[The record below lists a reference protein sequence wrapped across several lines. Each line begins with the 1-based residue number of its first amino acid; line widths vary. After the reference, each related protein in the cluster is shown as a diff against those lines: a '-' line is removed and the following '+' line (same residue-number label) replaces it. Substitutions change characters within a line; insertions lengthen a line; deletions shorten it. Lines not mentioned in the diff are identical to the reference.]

1 MLARV
6 KDFLQSENG
15 RQKILYCI
23 KNRIPLVGSPDIP
36 ESGVSQCRLLG
47 LTDVTNVQQQL
58 SALLKAS
65 EVVTLPSESAT
76 QPAADKDKVQD
87 DPPVSG
93 ADSMEL
99 DVADGQAVDI
109 QPDK

>member
-1 MLARV
+1 MYISAYPHV
-6 KDFLQSENG
+6 S
-15 RQKILYCI
+15 
-23 KNRIPLVGSPDIP
+23 IPLV
-36 ESGVSQCRLLG
+36 R
-47 LTDVTNVQQQL
+47 NVQQQL

-109 QPDK
+109 QPDKDPS

>member
-1 MLARV
+1 MYISAYPHV
-6 KDFLQSENG
+6 S
-15 RQKILYCI
+15 
-23 KNRIPLVGSPDIP
+23 IPLV
-36 ESGVSQCRLLG
+36 R
-47 LTDVTNVQQQL
+47 NVQQQL

-76 QPAADKDKVQD
+76 QPAADTDKVQ

-109 QPDK
+109 QPDKDPS